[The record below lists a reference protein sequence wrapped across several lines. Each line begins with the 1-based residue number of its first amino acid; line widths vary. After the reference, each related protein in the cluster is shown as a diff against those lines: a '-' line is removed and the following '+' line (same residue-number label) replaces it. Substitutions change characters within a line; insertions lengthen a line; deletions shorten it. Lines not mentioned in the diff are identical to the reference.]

1 MLWVFLFEC
10 VSPYIGIKQLFSF
23 SQTLESQ
30 KKTLGKNTFSLM
42 CLFDISENIIS
53 L

>member
-1 MLWVFLFEC
+1 MFEC
-10 VSPYIGIKQLFSF
+10 VSPYIGIKRLLF
-23 SQTLESQ
+23 SQTLQSE

-42 CLFDISENIIS
+42 CLFDITENIIS